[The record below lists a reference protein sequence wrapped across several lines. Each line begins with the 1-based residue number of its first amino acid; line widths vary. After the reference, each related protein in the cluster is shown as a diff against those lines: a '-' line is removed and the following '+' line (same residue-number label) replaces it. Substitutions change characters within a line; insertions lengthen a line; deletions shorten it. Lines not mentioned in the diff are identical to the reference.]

1 MYTNTHKNL
10 SLLNSFLSGS
20 GLLIRVSNSSYLT
33 SYELDGI
40 QIQSGLYT
48 SVQVERAFKFMLPK
62 PYSDCQI
69 DNDKPKK
76 AFNSF
81 IYDLIAQSDYQYTQA
96 LCLTQCIQYFTIKEC
111 NCSDSLIFSHFPSPS
126 CVTDEQ
132 IKCSSTFYT
141 KSILDNEDG
150 GVSGFQQ
157 RVCFP
162 LCPTECNKTEF
173 KVKLSSVKL
182 MGESYL
188 DLIKQNEKLKSDFD
202 NATQLNNNN
211 NNDDNDDDTSIE
223 WARKSFVRMNIF
235 YETLSYT
242 HSSESIKLDML
253 TLMAYVGGML
263 SLFLGLSLFSVL
275 EVVELI
281 LHLIYMSKRTI
292 K

>member
-1 MYTNTHKNL
+1 MRTVAFRVFSSVFVFRYVPQNV
-10 SLLNSFLSGS
+10 
-20 GLLIRVSNSSYLT
+20 IR
-33 SYELDGI
+33 
-40 QIQSGLYT
+40 
-48 SVQVERAFKFMLPK
+48 
-62 PYSDCQI
+62 
-69 DNDKPKK
+69 
-76 AFNSF
+76 
-81 IYDLIAQSDYQYTQA
+81 
-96 LCLTQCIQYFTIKEC
+96 
-111 NCSDSLIFSHFPSPS
+111 PS
-126 CVTDEQ
+126 
-132 IKCSSTFYT
+132 
-141 KSILDNEDG
+141 
-150 GVSGFQQ
+150 
-157 RVCFP
+157 
-162 LCPTECNKTEF
+162 F

-211 NNDDNDDDTSIE
+211 NDDNDDDDTSIE